1 MPLDQTALRFGTF
14 IPPIHPVHEN
24 PSLCLER
31 DLQLIEHMDR
41 LGYDEAWFGEHHSA
55 GTELYSTPEL
65 MILAAHYRTRRIRLG
80 TGVNSLPYHHPLI
93 LADRFMQL
101 HHMTQ
106 GRAMFGAGPGALV
119 SDAKMM
125 GIETTEQRDMMEM
138 ALEDILKL
146 FRGETVSREA
156 GWYTLKDARL
166 QLRPYGF
173 DPIDVVTASMV
184 SPSGPRAAGRLGTGL
199 MSLSATAAPALKA
212 AGTNWDIAC
221 EVAAEHGNAMNRQDW
236 RMIGLLHC
244 APTREQALAEV
255 EHGIEDW
262 VAYFENVAVV
272 PMVPPERRSDPVAHL
287 MESGMAAIGTPDD
300 VIQQIETL
308 WGASDGGFGCFLIA
322 DHNWAPFEAKLK
334 SYELVARY
342 VFPHFQ
348 KLNVQREESYDWVGD
363 SRADFKASHERATQ
377 QQIDRHNREQ
387 DKKQK
392 SKPAAA
398 E

>member
-1 MPLDQTALRFGTF
+1 MKIRACAWSVTY
-14 IPPIHPVHEN
+14 
-24 PSLCLER
+24 SSS
-31 DLQLIEHMDR
+31 DR

-55 GTELYSTPEL
+55 GAELYSTPEL

-125 GIETTEQRDMMEM
+125 GIETSQQRDMMEE

-146 FRGETVSREA
+146 FRGETVTHKTD
-156 GWYTLKDARL
+156 WYTLKDARL
-166 QLRPYGF
+166 QLRPYGNQ
-173 DPIDVVTASMV
+173 PIEVVAASMV

-199 MSLSATAAPALKA
+199 LSMSATAAPALKA

-221 EVAAEHGNAMNRQDW
+221 EIAAEHGNTMDRSQW
-236 RMIGLLHC
+236 RMIGLVHV
-244 APTREQALAEV
+244 AETREQALADV
-255 EHGIEDW
+255 RVGLEDW
-262 VAYFENVAVV
+262 VKYFEDVAVI
-272 PMVPPERRSDPVAHL
+272 PMVPPERRGDPAAHL
-287 MESGMAAIGTPDD
+287 IESGMAAIGTPED
-300 VIQQIETL
+300 VIKQVEGL
-308 WGASDGGFGCFLIA
+308 WQASAGGFGCFLIT
-322 DHNWAPFEAKLK
+322 DHNWTTFEAKLK
-334 SYELVARY
+334 SYELVARH

-348 KLNVQREESYDWVGD
+348 CHNVQREESNNWA
-363 SRADFKASHERATQ
+363 RASQKDFKASQVKATELQIERY
-377 QQIDRHNREQ
+377 NKEQ
-387 DKKQK
+387 DAKAKKK
-392 SKPAAA
+392 SAA

>member
-1 MPLDQTALRFGTF
+1 MQSLRFGTF
-14 IPPIHPVHEN
+14 IPPIHPVQEN

-31 DLQLIEHMDR
+31 DLQLVEHMDR

-65 MILAAHYRTRRIRLG
+65 MILAAHYRTKRIRLG

-106 GRAMFGAGPGALV
+106 GRAMFGSGPGALV
-119 SDAKMM
+119 SDAKML
-125 GIETTEQRDMMEM
+125 GIETSKQRDMMEE

-146 FRGETVSREA
+146 FRGETVTHETD
-156 GWYTLKDARL
+156 WYTMKDARL
-166 QLRPYGF
+166 QMRPYGN
-173 DPIDVVTASMV
+173 DPIEVVTASMV

-199 MSLSATAAPALKA
+199 LSMSASAAPALKA

-221 EVAAEHGNAMNRQDW
+221 EVAAENGNTMDRSQW
-236 RMIGLLHC
+236 RMIGLVHV
-244 APTREQALAEV
+244 AETREQAIADVQYGL
-255 EHGIEDW
+255 EDW
-262 VAYFENVAVV
+262 VEYFEHVAVI
-272 PMVPPERRSDPVAHL
+272 PMVPPERRDDPVAHL
-287 MESGMAAIGTPDD
+287 MESGMAAIGTVDD
-300 VIQQIETL
+300 VIQQVEAL
-308 WGASDGGFGCFLIA
+308 WAASDGGFGCYLIT

-334 SYELVARY
+334 SYELIARY

-348 KLNVQREESYDWVGD
+348 QHNIMREESQDWV
-363 SRADFKASHERATQ
+363 RASQKQFKASHEKATQ
-377 QQIDRHNREQ
+377 EQIDKHNKEQ
-387 DKKQK
+387 DEKAK

>member
-1 MPLDQTALRFGTF
+1 MQSLRFGTF
-14 IPPIHPVHEN
+14 IPPIHPVREN

-31 DLQLIEHMDR
+31 DLQLIEHMDT

-65 MILAAHYRTRRIRLG
+65 MILAAHYRTKRIRLG
-80 TGVNSLPYHHPLI
+80 TGVNSLPYHNPLI

-106 GRAMFGAGPGALV
+106 GRAMFGSGPGALV
-119 SDAKMM
+119 SDAKML
-125 GIETTEQRDMMEM
+125 GIETSKQRDMMEE

-146 FRGETVSREA
+146 FRGETVTHETD
-156 GWYTLKDARL
+156 WYTLKDARL
-166 QLRPYGF
+166 QMRPYGN
-173 DPIDVVTASMV
+173 DPIEVVTASMV

-199 MSLSATAAPALKA
+199 LSMSASAAPALKA

-221 EVAAEHGNAMNRQDW
+221 DVAAEHGNTMDRSQW
-236 RMIGLLHC
+236 RMIGLVHV
-244 APTREQALAEV
+244 AETREQALADV
-255 EHGIEDW
+255 QFGIEEW
-262 VAYFENVAVV
+262 VSYFENVAVI
-272 PMVPPERRSDPVAHL
+272 PMVPPERRDDPVAHL
-287 MESGMAAIGTPDD
+287 IESGMAAIGTVDD
-300 VIQQIETL
+300 VIQQVEAL
-308 WGASDGGFGCFLIA
+308 WEASAGGFGCYLIT

-348 KLNVQREESYDWVGD
+348 QHNIQREESQNWVKA
-363 SRADFKASHERATQ
+363 SQKQFKASHEKATQ
-377 QQIDRHNREQ
+377 QQIDRHNKEQ
-387 DKKQK
+387 DEKAKA
-392 SKPAAA
+392 KPAAA